1 MNTQRLIDK
10 LTSWPVTLTIC
21 LLIVLGTLTVK
32 FWPRTVPFDQCSVA
46 YQTYANQPNIRAV
59 FIKDYRINDTVKV
72 NVTLLE
78 AKTDS
83 AWTVLQTDFNVPIIP
98 EEYKHLINNYNSVDS
113 WLAPKDNYK
122 SPMDTIAYRNDAI
135 VVSRQKQIV
144 SIFHLRKE
152 TPIDDIFIHKLN
164 EI

>member
-1 MNTQRLIDK
+1 MKRAWLI
-10 LTSWPVTLTIC
+10 TIIIC
-21 LLIVLGTLTVK
+21 LVILGGGAVVLLHPQV
-32 FWPRTVPFDQCSVA
+32 VPFDQCSVA

-152 TPIDDIFIHKLN
+152 TPINDIFIHKLN

>member
-1 MNTQRLIDK
+1 MKRAWLI
-10 LTSWPVTLTIC
+10 TIIIC
-21 LLIVLGTLTVK
+21 LVILGGGAVVLLHPQV
-32 FWPRTVPFDQCSVA
+32 VPFDQCSVA
-46 YQTYANQPNIRAV
+46 YQTYANQPNIRAA

-152 TPIDDIFIHKLN
+152 TPINDIFIHKLN

>member
-1 MNTQRLIDK
+1 MDDVDAT
-10 LTSWPVTLTIC
+10 
-21 LLIVLGTLTVK
+21 
-32 FWPRTVPFDQCSVA
+32 
-46 YQTYANQPNIRAV
+46 
-59 FIKDYRINDTVKV
+59 FIKDYKVNDSVYV

-78 AKTDS
+78 AHTDS
-83 AWTVLQTDFNVPIIP
+83 AWTILQTDFNIPIIP
-98 EEYKHLINNYNSVDS
+98 EEYRHLIDNYNSVDS

-164 EI
+164 EL

>member
-32 FWPRTVPFDQCSVA
+32 LWPRTVPFDQCSVA
-46 YQTYANQPNIRAV
+46 YQTYANQPNIRAA